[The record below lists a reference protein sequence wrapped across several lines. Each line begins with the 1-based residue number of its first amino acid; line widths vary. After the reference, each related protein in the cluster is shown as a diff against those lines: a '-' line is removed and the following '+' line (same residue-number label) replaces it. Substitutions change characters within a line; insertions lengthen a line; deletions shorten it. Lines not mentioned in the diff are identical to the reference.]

1 MGQSALARLM
11 TSVKTNL
18 PAQYRARAQE
28 ARDQA
33 DATSDE
39 EKRQRLVRD
48 AELWERMAEYEEK
61 NNPSR

>member
-1 MGQSALARLM
+1 M

-18 PAQYRARAQE
+18 PAQYRARAKE

-33 DATSDE
+33 AIVADE
-39 EKRQRLVRD
+39 EKHKRLLSD

-61 NNPSR
+61 NNPTH